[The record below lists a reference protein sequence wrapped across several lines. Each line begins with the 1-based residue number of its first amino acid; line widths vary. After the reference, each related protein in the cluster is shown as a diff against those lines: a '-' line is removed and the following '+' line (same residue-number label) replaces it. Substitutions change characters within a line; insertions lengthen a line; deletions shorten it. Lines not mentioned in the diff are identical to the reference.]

1 MRNLERAS
9 CLTGVPAL
17 PTALSSA
24 LAMAL
29 WLVAFNAASSCHA
42 QRINPSQAAF
52 LKDSQTAWETRLPG
66 WAVGVKCI
74 VAKGISCDAK
84 GMITE
89 LGLSYSGIVGS
100 IPDSI
105 SALVA
110 LTDLYLSGNS
120 LTGSIPD
127 SISALTNLKDLSLHS
142 NSLNGSIPD
151 SISALT
157 ALTGLDLHSNSLNG
171 SIPDSISVLANLWSL
186 DLSTNSLTGSI
197 PDSISAL
204 TALTVLDLHSNSL
217 NGSIPDSI
225 SALTALTRLRPKS
238 VNKDLSLS
246 SRHVQ
251 LTHPHTGISALILSR
266 APFPTASP
274 HSRHSQGCKRRTR
287 FAPPACC
294 SVHWVLHAMCASLL
308 ALFLCPC
315 TLHAHSFPPLLSAS
329 LHHAVFLPFVVVIR
343 SYALPAKVRKQ
354 GFEPLVSSRLT
365 HSPPYRDLS
374 TNSLTG
380 SIPDI
385 ISALE
390 NLQDL

>member
-1 MRNLERAS
+1 MAVNASAPSPTFPPNLPPATYVSCILPCAMDHHQHRTVLNPPLCVRCQRLLVRLFHCHTPTCRCDHKSPPIAVSSPLLLLLVADGGVVSSSTILAAAAVAFHSHSSSSSWRDATVKSRSEPKPIAAKSIPARTGASMRNLERAS

-157 ALTGLDLHSNSLNG
+157 ALTGL
-171 SIPDSISVLANLWSL
+171 
-186 DLSTNSLTGSI
+186 
-197 PDSISAL
+197 
-204 TALTVLDLHSNSL
+204 
-217 NGSIPDSI
+217 
-225 SALTALTRLRPKS
+225 
-238 VNKDLSLS
+238 
-246 SRHVQ
+246 
-251 LTHPHTGISALILSR
+251 
-266 APFPTASP
+266 
-274 HSRHSQGCKRRTR
+274 
-287 FAPPACC
+287 
-294 SVHWVLHAMCASLL
+294 
-308 ALFLCPC
+308 
-315 TLHAHSFPPLLSAS
+315 
-329 LHHAVFLPFVVVIR
+329 
-343 SYALPAKVRKQ
+343 
-354 GFEPLVSSRLT
+354 
-365 HSPPYRDLS
+365 
-374 TNSLTG
+374 
-380 SIPDI
+380 
-385 ISALE
+385 
-390 NLQDL
+390 